1 MALTARASLVQAP
14 RQFSTSIVAQKSA
27 TESVKDGLKTVDRK
41 VSDKLVDGINAGGR
55 CFSNHPPPPHS
66 FIEKGAGIELT
77 SVILIIAAATDK
89 VKKATTGAT
98 ESTVGNTKA
107 SAEELRGQATGK
119 AAELKGEAKGA
130 AKEAEG
136 KVKGSL

>member
-14 RQFSTSIVAQKSA
+14 RQFSTSIAAQKSA

-55 CFSNHPPPPHS
+55 CFSNHPPPHS

-77 SVILIIAAATDK
+77 SVVLIIAAATDK

-107 SAEELRGQATGK
+107 SAEELRGQAKGK

>member
-1 MALTARASLVQAP
+1 MSYLSEITARRMALTARASLVQAP
-14 RQFSTSIVAQKSA
+14 RQFSTSIAAQKSA

-41 VSDKLVDGINAGGR
+41 VSDKLVDGINAG
-55 CFSNHPPPPHS
+55 
-66 FIEKGAGIELT
+66 
-77 SVILIIAAATDK
+77 AAATDK

-107 SAEELRGQATGK
+107 SAEELRGQAKGK